1 MMKNKSVGVLY
12 WVLTV
17 LLFVP
22 LAGTGIPEALGHP
35 SQSVEQ
41 AFHTLGYPLYLARIT
56 GTAKVLGAL
65 AIVLGKLPRLKEWAY
80 AGYACLLLGAT
91 SSHLL
96 AGDTA
101 HAPYPFV
108 AFVLMMGSYVLWRQK
123 QELEKQPQFV

>member
-1 MMKNKSVGVLY
+1 MKDKWIDVFY
-12 WVLTV
+12 WIFTV

-22 LAGTGIPEALGHP
+22 LAGTGVPEALGHP
-35 SQSVEQ
+35 SLSVAQ

-65 AIVLGKLPRLKEWAY
+65 AIGFGKLPRLKEWAY

-96 AGDTA
+96 ASDTA

-108 AFVLMMGSYVLWRQK
+108 AFVLVMVSYVLWRQRLK
-123 QELEKQPQFV
+123 LQQPLQSI